1 MANKNKAKANKNKA
15 KKQGGGLGSALQQV
29 GTNLSA
35 KESMKIAKQTG
46 ASTAQIFAK
55 AQQKGIGIGAAAI
68 NKFNAGK
75 LGANFTTQVQ
85 GPYGISYNPRAD
97 AKTTQ
102 ALNQLGAISN
112 LRMQPGTSYMGYSTT
127 ATPTQTQYNP
137 IVLPKELLRTMGIG
151 GGGQP
156 SSASPYANINIPF
169 GTQQTQGPLVAQP
182 TTADTTMVEEPF
194 DFQAYI
200 DELMTSFS
208 ESQRTAME
216 DMLSGIDTRFNELS
230 SQVAGG
236 GANRLKAL
244 GKSYADTIRAQQR
257 QRRGRKEYRR
267 GMSPSPMAQAA
278 GNALA
283 IGSLGGGLTL

>member
-1 MANKNKAKANKNKA
+1 MAKDKNK
-15 KKQGGGLGSALQQV
+15 GGGLGAAVRQV

-35 KESMKIAKQTG
+35 KETMQIAKQTG
-46 ASTAQIFAK
+46 ASAAQIFAR
-55 AQQKGIGIGAAAI
+55 AQQQGVGIGSAAI

-75 LGANFTTQVQ
+75 LGTNFGTQVD

-102 ALNQLGAISN
+102 ALSQLGAIRN

-151 GGGQP
+151 GGQIAAG
-156 SSASPYANINIPF
+156 PYDNMNIPF
-169 GTQQTQGPLVAQP
+169 TGQAAGGGPLGGPIAPQQQTTSGG
-182 TTADTTMVEEPF
+182 MNGEPF
-194 DFQAYI
+194 DFKSYI
-200 DELMTSFS
+200 DELMTGFS
-208 ESQRTAME
+208 ATQRADME

-230 SQVAGG
+230 SQIGG
-236 GANRLKAL
+236 GAANRLQAL

-257 QRRGRKEYRR
+257 QRKGRKEYRR
-267 GMSPSPMAQAA
+267 GMSPSPMAQSA